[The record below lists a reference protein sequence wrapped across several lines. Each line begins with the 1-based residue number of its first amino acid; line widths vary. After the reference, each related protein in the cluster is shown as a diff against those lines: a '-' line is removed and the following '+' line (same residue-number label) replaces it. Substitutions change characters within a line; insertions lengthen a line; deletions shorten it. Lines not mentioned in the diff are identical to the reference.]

1 MWQSIKIIYRLL
13 RPRERIHAA
22 LLLIVMIGAA
32 GTEMLSLAS
41 IIPLLTLLS
50 DPSVIDGDNLIG
62 QVYQTGWFG
71 SPRGFFFFLTG
82 VIFAGSVLRIG
93 MLFVTQYAITRYAL
107 GLEHRWSV
115 RLMRA
120 YLHRPYEYFV
130 ENNSANMGNF
140 VLQEVGKA
148 IGGTVNPLL
157 TTISKIIVIV
167 ALMTV
172 VVIRVPLIA
181 LVLGLT
187 LLAIYG
193 IWALFI
199 LQPLQRRGALRVDAS
214 NRRHKYANEAF
225 QGIKEAKLAQS
236 EDAYSTRY
244 DHATFDY
251 IKHALFSAVSKLIPR
266 NIAELALIGAVFV
279 ALFVSISL
287 DKSRLANVITDVG
300 VIGWA
305 GIKILPAAQM
315 VYDSIHAL
323 VYNHKA
329 VDELATGLEREPP
342 VNRVDAMPPLDFKH
356 AIAVNNLHYRH
367 PGADQDT
374 IAGQKFEIA
383 RGQVIGI
390 TGETG
395 AGKSTLL
402 DLILGLRLPTAGQVL
417 VDGQPLEGK
426 HLRRWQSAIGY
437 VPQHIY
443 LIDDTIA
450 ANVAL
455 GEAIESIDMKRVVEA
470 CKLAC
475 LSSFID
481 GELPDTYQTLVG
493 ENGVRLSGGQRQRL
507 GLARALYKQP
517 RVLVLDE
524 ATSALDNETERQ
536 VIENIHSIGRD
547 VTVIMVAHRLSTLDR
562 CDFKIHLEKQT

>member
-13 RPRERIHAA
+13 RPRERIHAS

-50 DPSVIDGDNLIG
+50 DPSVIEGDNLIG

-71 SPRGFFFFLTG
+71 SARSFFFFLTG
-82 VIFAGSVLRIG
+82 LIFAGSVLRIA

-130 ENNSANMGNF
+130 ANNSAQMGNF

-148 IGGTVNPLL
+148 IGGTVSPLL
-157 TTISKIIVIV
+157 TAISKIIVIG
-167 ALMTV
+167 ALMTLV
-172 VVIRVPLIA
+172 VFSSPLVA
-181 LVLGLT
+181 LVLVLS
-187 LLAIYG
+187 LIAIYG
-193 IWALFI
+193 ICALFI
-199 LQPLQRRGALRVDAS
+199 LKPLQRRGALRVDAS

-225 QGIKEAKLAQS
+225 QGIKEAKLAQL

-244 DHATFDY
+244 HQATFDY
-251 IKHALFSAVSKLIPR
+251 IKHALFNAVSKLVPR
-266 NIAELALIGAVFV
+266 NIAELTLIAAIFI

-287 DKSRLANVITDVG
+287 NPNELANVIPTVG
-300 VIGWA
+300 VIGLA
-305 GIKILPAAQM
+305 GLRMLPAAQM
-315 VYDSIHAL
+315 VYDSMHDL
-323 VYNHKA
+323 FYNHKA
-329 VDELATGLEREPP
+329 VDELAIGLDREPP
-342 VNRVDAMPPLDFKH
+342 VSRVDAMPPLDFKH

-374 IAGQKFEIA
+374 IAGQQFEIE

-517 RVLVLDE
+517 RILVLDE

-536 VIENIHSIGRD
+536 VIDNIHSIGRD
-547 VTVIMVAHRLSTLDR
+547 LTVIMVAHRLSTLDR
-562 CDFKIHLEKQT
+562 CDFKVHLEKQT